1 MNQIKKCSIAG
12 VSFTMETDAYE
23 ALSAYIESLKNNY
36 KNDPD
41 GEEIVGDIEARIAE
55 LILSAQKSEAII
67 CKPLIDNIIK
77 QLGSAEE
84 IDSESSD
91 YEQPKHEPEITDSN
105 GIPRMPRRLYRD
117 MESGKLGGVCAGI
130 ANYFDK
136 DVTLI
141 RLLMFVPLIL
151 SVMSGPFGFFGWFE
165 PMMQNIFIIEL
176 ICYLV
181 MWFTVP
187 VASSAR
193 QKLEMRGEK
202 ITAQSIKEN
211 TIAAADIKERSII
224 AKIVG
229 ALGTAVLI
237 ALKFFALLLLIALVV
252 GGCFAGIMALWGIPM
267 FGFDFHTGFTLRSLF
282 FVALIPTLTLIY
294 LIVTFLIS
302 RRPRGVVLLI
312 MLILWIISWIVATIG
327 GTNMLFNFDKTENS
341 FITLFDNL
349 DKQTDKV
356 LNLDTG
362 DLEEYAE
369 SIGVDMKV
377 GMSSTQYKI
386 DDKLISICSKPQMK
400 VILYGD
406 QISANAAHKSLKMD
420 DEKKSITFRTEH
432 GTPVKVTLTKVDCPA
447 EKFGTLITDVSGKN
461 ATHTFSVDEDLYVQ
475 CIIGERA
482 DKDRTIDK
490 AYIENAFKIKIAGQ
504 VENLHK
510 VNIKKDSDS
519 VQKAAEKIEKQ
530 AEDIAEQAEQTAE
543 QAGKMVEEQAEQIEK
558 QAEQLEEQFEK
569 LGERLEDKFKGA
581 KRVAKVRIGPFSFEK
596 TLDGD
601 SEEEIIEKAKSA
613 AESKKEYGTEGVKQM
628 THYYTIGKERAVSYY
643 ENDMHIMLCGK
654 EKDVQKCEKSISVT
668 DNHLAFVTP
677 NGKKVKASKEGIEVD
692 GKKLEKVAQSSYT
705 SDDGNTTMA
714 YAFNV
719 DGLKV
724 QFEQGP
730 DIDTSEVTEELVRN
744 IFGTTSKI
752 FDAAGNI
759 ISAAGNII
767 STAGKA
773 IGFQKN
779 VEISYQRPKNTA
791 IYKDILKQAKLSEPN
806 KGATTATKTGT
817 EAWATN
823 PKVYHYPVK
832 GNVVKGYSHDGV
844 YILFYGSEKD
854 VDCCIRHFAIDR
866 NGYVQ
871 TTTRKGNKYLITKY
885 GVKPFFEPTD
895 IKAVEIERYAE
906 VRAESEFGEQDL
918 LMGKFDDVEYR
929 YLIGPSDS
937 PAMKED
943 IAKIRETSYIQ
954 ELFPQKNS

>member
-84 IDSESSD
+84 IDSESSE

-165 PMMQNIFIIEL
+165 PMMHNIFIIEL

-229 ALGTAVLI
+229 ALGTI
-237 ALKFFALLLLIALVV
+237 LLIILKIIAFVILIGLVV
-252 GGCFAGIMALWGIPM
+252 GGSILGLVALNAMPM
-267 FGFDFHTGFTLRSLF
+267 FGFEFYTGLALLSFF
-282 FVALIPTLTLIY
+282 FVATLPILMLMY
-294 LIVTFLIS
+294 LVIIFLLA
-302 RRPRGVVLLI
+302 RRPKGMILLV
-312 MLILWIISWIVATIG
+312 MLLLWIVSITSMTISAIQSPIK
-327 GTNMLFNFDKTENS
+327 FNKSISNAFASVFNHNDMVLYKGFDE
-341 FITLFDNL
+341 
-349 DKQTDKV
+349 DKV
-356 LNLDTG
+356 KEYV
-362 DLEEYAE
+362 DLKSA
-369 SIGVDMKV
+369 
-377 GMSSTQYKI
+377 GMSSTTYKVGEYI
-386 DDKLISICSKPQMK
+386 VSSNHKPELLAMFLGTEAD
-400 VILYGD
+400 VT
-406 QISANAAHKSLKMD
+406 AAKESLVLD
-420 DEKKSITFRTEH
+420 IEKKTISFRTAK
-432 GTPVKVTLTKVDCPA
+432 GTPVKVTVREIDCPEEA
-447 EKFGTLITDVSGKN
+447 FESVKTNVRTPNAQYTFTVDNELMVYCAIGPDAKEDNADEKFIKEVFKADEAGNIVGKIFN
-461 ATHTFSVDEDLYVQ
+461 LPSDAIMAAGRLATESSESAKKAHEKAIKQ
-475 CIIGERA
+475 HE
-482 DKDRTIDK
+482 KQMDK
-490 AYIENAFKIKIAGQ
+490 AK
-504 VENLHK
+504 
-510 VNIKKDSDS
+510 
-519 VQKAAEKIEKQ
+519 
-530 AEDIAEQAEQTAE
+530 
-543 QAGKMVEEQAEQIEK
+543 EQIEEAK
-558 QAEQLEEQFEK
+558 ENIEDAKKRIEE
-569 LGERLEDKFKGA
+569 A
-581 KRVAKVRIGPFSFEK
+581 KR
-596 TLDGD
+596 
-601 SEEEIIEKAKSA
+601 
-613 AESKKEYGTEGVKQM
+613 EYGTEGVEKLKN
-628 THYYTIGKERAVSYY
+628 YFSVGDEYAVSIYR
-643 ENDMHIMLCGK
+643 NDMHIMLCGK
-654 EKDVQKCEKSISVT
+654 ERNVKNCEASVMFEKDYLTFIS
-668 DNHLAFVTP
+668 P
-677 NGKKVKASKEGIEVD
+677 KGKKVKASADGIEVD
-692 GKKLEKVAQSSYT
+692 GKAYQGSLSKGTYYKN
-705 SDDGNTTMA
+705 GKPTTTCS
-714 YAFNV
+714 FTI
-719 DGLKV
+719 DGLKI
-724 QFEQGP
+724 QFQQGP
-730 DIDTSEVTEELVRN
+730 DIDMTKVTKELVMEV
-744 IFGTTSKI
+744 FGATSKI
-752 FDAAGNI
+752 FGAAGSI
-759 ISAAGNII
+759 FKAAGEVI
-767 STAGKA
+767 STAA
-773 IGFQKN
+773 N
-779 VEISYQRPKNTA
+779 VTNNINVGGGIHYVRPKNTA
-791 IYKDILKQAKLSEPN
+791 IYKDILEQAKLSEPN

-854 VDCCIRHFAIDR
+854 VDCCIRHFAIDQ

-871 TTTRKGNKYLITKY
+871 TTTRKGNKFLITKY

-906 VRAESEFGEQDL
+906 VRAESEFGEQNL

-937 PAMKED
+937 PAMKEE
-943 IAKIRETSYIQ
+943 IAKILETSYVQNI
-954 ELFPQKNS
+954 FPQKNV